1 MHRLL
6 CIVLL
11 ILLIVVSLYV
21 TVAGKYCYNP
31 AAVTGGS
38 DGIITWPL
46 EPKKYTKCL
55 VNASVKYVKNDIREV
70 KNYGPPSPVELENM
84 EREAKRISA
93 RYGSKISTAQLIN
106 IRDMEIHYKARTSG
120 IRAMQHGPE
129 ILAEHEGGDSVI
141 DIAKKYSLP
150 PMAVLRQ
157 ILLRGGSNVTAV
169 RKMIANP
176 SLMPKKLAAEYPAIA
191 EVDYSSRDFT
201 TDTLARS
208 QQYEADLGI
217 YLKKLGIEFRTE
229 DELRQAYTG
238 IGPLLTPDYLLST
251 PITIDGH
258 NIYWIDAKNYTHY
271 GGKLVARKNAK
282 QAEKYTAAFGTGAM
296 VFSGGVILDK
306 LPGTTVK
313 TLLLDGS
320 DAVRHFK

>member
-93 RYGSKISTAQLIN
+93 RYG
-106 IRDMEIHYKARTSG
+106 
-120 IRAMQHGPE
+120 
-129 ILAEHEGGDSVI
+129 
-141 DIAKKYSLP
+141 
-150 PMAVLRQ
+150 
-157 ILLRGGSNVTAV
+157 
-169 RKMIANP
+169 
-176 SLMPKKLAAEYPAIA
+176 
-191 EVDYSSRDFT
+191 
-201 TDTLARS
+201 
-208 QQYEADLGI
+208 
-217 YLKKLGIEFRTE
+217 
-229 DELRQAYTG
+229 
-238 IGPLLTPDYLLST
+238 
-251 PITIDGH
+251 
-258 NIYWIDAKNYTHY
+258 
-271 GGKLVARKNAK
+271 
-282 QAEKYTAAFGTGAM
+282 
-296 VFSGGVILDK
+296 
-306 LPGTTVK
+306 
-313 TLLLDGS
+313 
-320 DAVRHFK
+320 